1 MTTETVESAV
11 QRRVGGWYSRI
22 TTRWCYAFLVPA
34 LILTGMFTFYPMIMS
49 WVYSTFS
56 WSGFTEEM
64 TFVGLANYAQLV
76 RDPAF
81 WASFGRSMIFVLVGT
96 PVRVGL
102 ALLVAIILNRQ
113 VLRLSSAFRTLFFL
127 PVMASAS
134 IIGVVMTFMLSPNNG
149 PVNTLLT
156 TSGMVGQ
163 PVGFLSDPH
172 LAIWSALA
180 VHTWKNLGIT
190 MIYWLAALQTVPA
203 EYYEA
208 ARIDGAGWR
217 QLLRHITMPILIPF
231 AMIIIVLTAKENLQ
245 AFAIIQAMTQG
256 GPYFSTEV
264 MEIFIYRTAF
274 ASDESAGVPRLG
286 YASAAGCFFGVVTLL
301 IALTQV
307 WVARRVA
314 ETRRDLRQVR
324 GDRP

>member
-1 MTTETVESAV
+1 MTTPDVGAVV
-11 QRRVGGWYSRI
+11 QRSVGGWYQRI
-22 TTRWCYAFLVPA
+22 TTRWCYLFLLPA
-34 LILTGMFTFYPMIMS
+34 LVLTAMFTFYPMVMS
-49 WVYSTFS
+49 WVYSTFE
-56 WSGFTEEM
+56 WAGFSNDM
-64 TFVGLANYAQLV
+64 TFVGLANYRELLTDG
-76 RDPAF
+76 RF
-81 WASFGRSMIFVLVGT
+81 WSALGRSMIFVLIGT

-102 ALLVAIILNRQ
+102 ALVLAMILNRE
-113 VLRLSSAFRTLFFL
+113 VMKLSVAFRTLFFL

-134 IIGVVMTFMLSPNNG
+134 IIGVVMTFVLSPNDG

-156 TSGMVGQ
+156 GTGLVDQ
-163 PVGFLSDPH
+163 PIGFLSDPH

-190 MIYWLAALQTVPA
+190 MIYWLAALQTVPV

-231 AMIIIVLTAKENLQ
+231 GMIIIVLTAKENLQ
-245 AFAIIQAMTQG
+245 AFAIVQAMTQG
-256 GPYFSTEV
+256 GPYFSTEI

-274 ASDESAGVPRLG
+274 DASAGVPQLG

-301 IALTQV
+301 IALAQL

-314 ETRRDLRQVR
+314 EARRDLHQVA

>member
-1 MTTETVESAV
+1 MTALDGGL
-11 QRRVGGWYSRI
+11 QRKVGGWYQRS
-22 TTRWCYAFLVPA
+22 TARWCYLFLLPA
-34 LILTGMFTFYPMIMS
+34 LVLTGMFTFYPMIMS
-49 WVYSTFS
+49 WVYSTFD
-56 WSGFTEEM
+56 WSGFTNNM
-64 TFVGLANYAQLV
+64 SFVGLANYRELLT
-76 RDPAF
+76 DPRF
-81 WASFGRSMIFVLVGT
+81 WSALGRSMIFVLVGT
-96 PVRVGL
+96 PARVGL
-102 ALLVAIILNRQ
+102 ALVLAMILNRQ
-113 VLRLSSAFRTLFFL
+113 VMKLSTAFRTLFFL

-156 TSGMVGQ
+156 TTGVVSQ
-163 PVGFLSDPH
+163 PIGFLSDPK

-190 MIYWLAALQTVPA
+190 MIYWLAALQTVPV

-217 QLLRHITMPILIPF
+217 QLVRHITMPILIPF

-314 ETRRDLRQVR
+314 ETRRDLRQGR